1 MKIRLLLTVVGLAIS
16 FAVPTFAQQKDT
28 VDPKIAQQ
36 IRVGTMKFDEAFNKN
51 DAAAVATFYT
61 EDAVMRGNTE
71 HFTVGSVRSDLQRS
85 LRHGFPLLFAT
96 GFIQDTDPV
105 FSVFHPAV
113 RLNMIPVFRS
123 SLFSDSQIPWHR
135 LRHELSRHGGQQKA
149 RSHCLSRSGQ

>member
-1 MKIRLLLTVVGLAIS
+1 MAGIVLEDNCHLLPRIPVSVLRQPLLRGGRSPRITRLGDTW
-16 FAVPTFAQQKDT
+16 KDRMEIGNT
-28 VDPKIAQQ
+28 
-36 IRVGTMKFDEAFNKN
+36 
-51 DAAAVATFYT
+51 ATFYT

-85 LRHGFPLLFAT
+85 LRHGFPPLFAT

-123 SLFSDSQIPWHR
+123 SLFSD
-135 LRHELSRHGGQQKA
+135 
-149 RSHCLSRSGQ
+149 